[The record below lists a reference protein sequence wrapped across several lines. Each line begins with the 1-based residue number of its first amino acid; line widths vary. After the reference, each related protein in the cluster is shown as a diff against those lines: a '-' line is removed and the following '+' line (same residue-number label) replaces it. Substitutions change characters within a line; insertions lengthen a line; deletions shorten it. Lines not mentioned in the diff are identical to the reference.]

1 MNTSLLKAIDL
12 CDGQTRLAEKIGTG
26 QATVSAWVNRFNHQ
40 TGVDFVLKVAEAT
53 SWQVTP
59 HQLRPDIYPHP
70 HDGLPESMRN
80 TSEAAA

>member
-1 MNTSLLKAIDL
+1 MNTPLIKAIGL
-12 CDGQTRLAEKIGTG
+12 CGGQARLAEKIGTG

-40 TGVDFVLKVAEAT
+40 VGVEFVLKAAAAT

-70 HDGLPESMRN
+70 YDGLPEPFR
-80 TSEAAA
+80 TAATVA